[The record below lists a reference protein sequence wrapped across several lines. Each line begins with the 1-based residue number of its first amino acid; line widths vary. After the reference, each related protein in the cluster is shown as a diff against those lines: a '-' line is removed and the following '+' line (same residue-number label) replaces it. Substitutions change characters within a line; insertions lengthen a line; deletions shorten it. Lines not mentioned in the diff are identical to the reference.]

1 MARQTLRQMGA
12 IVANVTFEVRAILL
26 TSKKTAMSRSLLLR
40 MLILCLI

>member
-12 IVANVTFEVRAILL
+12 IVANVTFEVGAFLL
-26 TSKKTAMSRSLLLR
+26 TSQKTALSRTLILR